1 MLSCPPF
8 ARYSTVSPGPVGTFW
23 CELAFRRRLDLE
35 LIRAF
40 RQLCSWSGPQADSVA
55 LPTLEAESVLGL
67 CSGRTQYSAQ
77 SPQRTAGERNTT
89 PLSHL
94 ADVPVL
100 LYSLPHFFPPSS
112 LSFSLA
118 QYLTHVYTNGPVGSV
133 AVCVR
138 CGREAVYCVQASRR
152 SKERER
158 KRWKGCRRWRKTKI
172 NTQEN
177 IASERE
183 RQMERN

>member
-1 MLSCPPF
+1 M
-8 ARYSTVSPGPVGTFW
+8 
-23 CELAFRRRLDLE
+23 
-35 LIRAF
+35 
-40 RQLCSWSGPQADSVA
+40 A

-118 QYLTHVYTNGPVGSV
+118 QYLTHVLYEWASGECFCMCAVQMRGRFLCVSVKEEQGEGERDERDAGNVGKQ
-133 AVCVR
+133 R
-138 CGREAVYCVQASRR
+138 
-152 SKERER
+152 
-158 KRWKGCRRWRKTKI
+158 
-172 NTQEN
+172 
-177 IASERE
+177 
-183 RQMERN
+183 